1 MLRTFL
7 IPDGSDYVDQ
17 EGELVYSVSPSSGV
31 VSALNVST
39 GGAVWTTT
47 VPAGGRGLVVLDS
60 RIYLGDPVGKRLISL
75 NAADGL
81 DQRDGPI
88 ACGPWDLT
96 AASGSL
102 YTTCLDTPRYLCGHS
117 LLAGNALRNREISGT
132 TGGLPD
138 EDSRMRVKHFRCL
151 PFRESIACRESPRTG
166 H

>member
-75 NAADGL
+75 NTTDGL

-88 ACGPWDLT
+88 ACRPWDLT

-102 YTTCLDTPRYLCGHS
+102 YTTCLDTSVAIRFSPETLSETARFPVP
-117 LLAGNALRNREISGT
+117 